1 MKKWASLHVMEWHFV
16 VLEHLFQKQNTAFSL
31 KDTKC
36 ALFLNTTGTEKKTM
50 SVSSRFQ
57 VVCTNLENV

>member
-1 MKKWASLHVMEWHFV
+1 MEWHFV

-50 SVSSRFQ
+50 SVSSHFQ

>member
-16 VLEHLFQKQNTAFSL
+16 VLEHLFQNQNTAFSL

-36 ALFLNTTGTEKKTM
+36 ALFLNTVQKKKPM

>member
-16 VLEHLFQKQNTAFSL
+16 VLEHLFQNQNTAFSL

-36 ALFLNTTGTEKKTM
+36 ALFLNTVQKKTM

>member
-16 VLEHLFQKQNTAFSL
+16 VLEHLFQKQDTAFSL

-36 ALFLNTTGTEKKTM
+36 ALFLNTVQEKTM

>member
-1 MKKWASLHVMEWHFV
+1 MEWHFV
-16 VLEHLFQKQNTAFSL
+16 VLEHLFQNQNTAFSL

-36 ALFLNTTGTEKKTM
+36 ALFLNTVQKKTM

-57 VVCTNLENV
+57 VVYTNLENV